1 MQAAAITALQDGDI
15 ALCFMAE
22 INLPYRVERVWG
34 GTWTLTTLDGRTWD
48 GIGEFGRI
56 SDIRRES
63 ETVSPSFRLELMMPF
78 VDAAV
83 NNAES
88 FAAKLRRDF
97 RAEIRG
103 RAATIW
109 AQLFNATTLAPVLQ
123 PIYIDGGIMSAP
135 EVTTSHGQASIA
147 VTVTGRLA
155 NGAIPPNGYVTDE
168 DQQARYPGDRFL
180 EFVPLLQM
188 RTVRWPRS

>member
-1 MQAAAITALQDGDI
+1 MQAAAITAIQDGDI

-22 INLPYRVERVWG
+22 IDLPYRVERVWG
-34 GTWTLTTLDGRTWD
+34 GTWTLTTLDGRVWD
-48 GIGEFGRI
+48 GIGEYGRI

-63 ETVSPSFRLELMMPF
+63 ETVSPSFRLELMAPYT
-78 VDAAV
+78 DANI
-83 NNAES
+83 NNPTS
-88 FAAKLRRDF
+88 FANALRRDF

-103 RAATIW
+103 RRATIW
-109 AQLFNATTLAPVLQ
+109 GQLFNANTLAPILQ

-135 EVTTSHGQASIA
+135 EVQTSHGQASIA

-155 NGAIPPNGYVTDE
+155 NGSIPPNGYVTDE
-168 DQQARYPGDRFL
+168 DQQARYAGDRFL